1 MLLFIRQQETG
12 VIKLI
17 DEQKDRKNFT
27 FEELKKEIQKAE
39 FFIKQVAG
47 FNEEDLNLVNA
58 YIAGLTA
65 KNDLNRTST

>member
-1 MLLFIRQQETG
+1 MDYQHKSITW
-12 VIKLI
+12 
-17 DEQKDRKNFT
+17 
-27 FEELKKEIQKAE
+27 EELKKEIQKAE

-58 YIAGLTA
+58 YIAGLMA